1 MGCSALVIA
10 MANHNNFENLGVH
23 CISPRLP
30 GWAHSSPWPEGK
42 PIKEWYGVFDL
53 YIGRSKRLQSIYV
66 WWLLWVRI
74 CTDSSWKF
82 GMCLRY
88 DILRGIFV
96 VSFEPELY
104 QRKELDELDWRLPL
118 ACYFPAV
125 TKMISN
131 IDKKR
136 RTITEIWPS
145 VWPGVGT
152 MITRSS
158 FDTKCKRSNSNIFEF

>member
-1 MGCSALVIA
+1 M
-10 MANHNNFENLGVH
+10 
-23 CISPRLP
+23 
-30 GWAHSSPWPEGK
+30 
-42 PIKEWYGVFDL
+42 
-53 YIGRSKRLQSIYV
+53 
-66 WWLLWVRI
+66 
-74 CTDSSWKF
+74 
-82 GMCLRY
+82 
-88 DILRGIFV
+88 RGIFV

-136 RTITEIWPS
+136 RTITKIWPS

-158 FDTKCKRSNSNIFEF
+158 FDTKCERSNSNIFEF